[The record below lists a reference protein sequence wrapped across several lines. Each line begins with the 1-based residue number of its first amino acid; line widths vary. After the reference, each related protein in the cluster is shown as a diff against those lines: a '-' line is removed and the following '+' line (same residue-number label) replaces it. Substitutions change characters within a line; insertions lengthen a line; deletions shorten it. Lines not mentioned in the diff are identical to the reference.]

1 MVIDQPGFRRLYIP
15 PQTLNV
21 YLRVRVDA
29 RKVGGVSKAIGRIA
43 GVKSVES
50 VAESPDLLVYAQIKS
65 SNDMDRLLA
74 GVKQIEGIDKSSGFP
89 LDFGKVEGEKRISW
103 LKKPS

>member
-1 MVIDQPGFRRLYIP
+1 V
-15 PQTLNV
+15 
-21 YLRVRVDA
+21 
-29 RKVGGVSKAIGRIA
+29 